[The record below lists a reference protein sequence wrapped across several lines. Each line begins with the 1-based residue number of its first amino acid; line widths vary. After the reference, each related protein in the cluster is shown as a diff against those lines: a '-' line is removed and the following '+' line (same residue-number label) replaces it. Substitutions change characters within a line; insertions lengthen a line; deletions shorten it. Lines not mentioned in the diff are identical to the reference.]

1 MPGCTVEPVSDPRMD
16 SAKFASAVSGMTA
29 AERRVLQSLAHGRS
43 NVEVADALGCSR
55 KTVENHLVA
64 LTRKF
69 EPRARRE
76 ELIRWSW
83 EFRDV

>member
-1 MPGCTVEPVSDPRMD
+1 MPSCTVGLVSEPRMD
-16 SAKFASAVSGMTA
+16 SAKFASAVSAMTT
-29 AERRVLQSLAHGRS
+29 AERRVLHSLAHGRS
-43 NVEVADALGCSR
+43 NVEVASTLGCSR

-64 LTRKF
+64 ITKRF
-69 EPRARRE
+69 DPRARRE